1 MNGGAPR
8 EHVPSGYYVDFTAR
22 ARDYGW
28 ERVPALWRWRRF
40 WPDIQWWEFRKTGD
54 LTWWD
59 CMLEV
64 VEPEEIE
71 SAFGPISGRKD

>member
-1 MNGGAPR
+1 MNGGALR

-22 ARDYGW
+22 ARDYDW
-28 ERVPALWRWRRF
+28 ERVPALWRWRQF
-40 WPDIQWWEFRKTGD
+40 WPDIQWWEFRKTGG

-64 VEPEEIE
+64 FEPEEIE
-71 SAFGPISGRKD
+71 SAFGPISGR